1 MEQKYIQEA
10 FDTNWV
16 VPLGPNVNG
25 FEKIL
30 DEFVFDRLVSA
41 MGLLFLSPLLVVIAL
56 YLLLRPGITG
66 PATMKYRDEETLLAA
81 ENNPQEYNDTV
92 IWPDKVRIN
101 LYYLHH
107 FSFGKDQQMIVYT
120 LLGRKMEY
128 GGEMI

>member
-1 MEQKYIQEA
+1 
-10 FDTNWV
+10 
-16 VPLGPNVNG
+16 
-25 FEKIL
+25 
-30 DEFVFDRLVSA
+30 

-81 ENNPQEYNDTV
+81 ENNPQVYNDTV

-107 FSFGKDQQMIVYT
+107 FSFRKDLQMIVT

>member
-81 ENNPQEYNDTV
+81 ENNPQVYNDTV

-107 FSFGKDQQMIVYT
+107 FSFRKDLQMIVT

>member
-107 FSFGKDQQMIVYT
+107 FSFRKDLQMIVT